1 MLTSF
6 QTIKLLLAA
15 KLAEF
20 QKSTEKYFLSKTYL
34 ELIKYTFYSSVGGK
48 FNKCQFI
55 NRWNNMYGKQMFLC
69 AVFSLNS
76 ALGNKYKYFLYIILY
91 IHIGIWTFIMSQ
103 GKQQRLCNALM
114 KEAEISVQQCS
125 SKQQQNSTQYMKKG
139 EK

>member
-15 KLAEF
+15 KLAGS

-48 FNKCQFI
+48 FNKCLFI
-55 NRWNNMYGKQMFLC
+55 KGWNSMYGKQMLLC

-76 ALGNKYKYFLYIILY
+76 ALENKYRYFLYIILY
-91 IHIGIWTFIMSQ
+91 IHIDSWMFIMSQ
-103 GKQQRLCNALM
+103 GKQQKLCDAVT

-125 SKQQQNSTQYMKKG
+125 NKQQQNSAQYMKKG